1 MRIANQ
7 FVATTLAAAAL
18 FGLSGGLSVANAAA
32 PVDAT
37 ASGQAGEMTAQGTR
51 AFWVQNLT
59 GTALTL
65 AEAQG
70 TTGWQP
76 NRPGDLLPGDS
87 VPVGQQLLPGQTMR
101 VEVKDFSDHGIR
113 LRFTGEGAA
122 VTVFTY
128 VDGLMRY
135 SSGTSNLG
143 PVDAGGQ
150 DITLR
155 SPAGSVTTIP
165 STDRATQSAL
175 ADSLCGRGDATCSF
189 KPTKFEESTM
199 KYNPDG
205 SPDFSGLVTGEDHFV
220 GHALRNTGSLVQKLS
235 FEMSDK
241 VATTTSLELSSK
253 VAAGVEGI
261 VSAEVSTTFRTDWL
275 KEHTFTTTV
284 DMNVPGGQMGWVT
297 VSEPVK
303 RFTGDMVVTFG
314 DATYVLKD
322 VTYETPDDRFP
333 SIFTEHFKKLDGSAS
348 TATTATL
355 DPRVA
360 AAGGEDYSV
369 STLIDN

>member
-1 MRIANQ
+1 MRFATQ
-7 FVATTLAAAAL
+7 LVATTLGAAAL
-18 FGLSGGLSVANAAA
+18 LGLTGGLSVANAAA
-32 PVDAT
+32 PLVA
-37 ASGQAGEMTAQGTR
+37 AQSVPGGEMTTQGTR
-51 AFWVQNLT
+51 AFWIQNLT
-59 GTALTL
+59 GTDLTL

-76 NRPGDLLPGDS
+76 NRPSDLLPGDTA
-87 VPVGQQLLPGQTMR
+87 PVGKHLLPGQTMR

-113 LRFTGEGAA
+113 LRFTGEGAS

-135 SSGTSNLG
+135 SSGTSTLG

-155 SPAGSVTTIP
+155 AKSGSVTTIP
-165 STDRATQSAL
+165 STDRAAQSAL
-175 ADSLCGRGDATCSF
+175 ADGLCGRSDATCSF
-189 KPTKFEESTM
+189 KPTKFEEST
-199 KYNPDG
+199 KKFNPDG

-220 GHALRNTGSLVQKLS
+220 GHALRNTGSLPQKLA

-241 VATTTSLELSSK
+241 VATTTSLQLSSK
-253 VAAGVEGI
+253 VSAGLEGV
-261 VSAEVSTTFRTDWL
+261 VSAEVSTTFSTEWL

-284 DMNVPGGQMGWVT
+284 EMNVPGGQIGWVT
-297 VSEPVK
+297 VAEPV
-303 RFTGDMVVTFG
+303 RRVTGDVVVTFG

-333 SIFTEHFKKLDGSAS
+333 SVFTEHFKKLDGSAS
-348 TATTATL
+348 TAATTTL
-355 DPRVA
+355 DPQEA
-360 AAGGEDYSV
+360 AAHGQDYS
-369 STLIDN
+369 TTFLGN